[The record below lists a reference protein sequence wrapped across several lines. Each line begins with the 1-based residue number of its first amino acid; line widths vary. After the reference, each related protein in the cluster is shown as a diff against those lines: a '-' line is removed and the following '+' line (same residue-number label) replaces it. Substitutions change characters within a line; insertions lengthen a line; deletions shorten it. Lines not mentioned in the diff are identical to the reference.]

1 MLLTLCINFI
11 ALKDALED
19 TATVIYVIDTS
30 INK

>member
-11 ALKDALED
+11 ALKDPLED